1 MKFTINTNFAGDG
14 FFRLTEPQGKLKM
27 LIEYEGITPNIDPSV
42 FVAPGAMII
51 GDVTIGEES
60 SIWFNSVLRGDLE
73 PIRIGC
79 RTNVQDGAVIH
90 MDKEIPCLIGDDVTI
105 GHGAILHSCTI
116 GNEALIGM
124 GAILLT
130 GSVIGERAIVAAGTL
145 VREGQDIPPGT
156 IAMGVPA
163 KVRREATEAEFER
176 VRRGKDDY
184 VLRGKQMLNS
194 LSRSENS

>member
-1 MKFTINTNFAGDG
+1 
-14 FFRLTEPQGKLKM
+14 M
-27 LIEYEGITPNIDPSV
+27 LIAYQGVMPTVHPSV

-51 GDVTIGEES
+51 GAVTIGEES
-60 SIWFNSVLRGDLE
+60 SVWFNSVLRGDLE

-79 RTNVQDGAVIH
+79 RTNIQDGTVIH
-90 MDKEIPCLIGDDVTI
+90 MDKELPCLIGDNVTI

-130 GSVIGERAIVAAGTL
+130 GSTIGERAIVAAGTL
-145 VREGQDIPPGT
+145 VREGQEIPPGT
-156 IAMGVPA
+156 VAMGVPA
-163 KVRREATEAEFER
+163 KVRREATETELDR

-184 VLRGKQMLNS
+184 VRRGKLMQKS
-194 LSRSENS
+194 

>member
-1 MKFTINTNFAGDG
+1 MQQKVD
-14 FFRLTEPQGKLKM
+14 KM
-27 LIEYEGITPNIDPSV
+27 LIEYEGITPNVHPSV

-51 GDVTIGEES
+51 GDVTIGEAS
-60 SIWFNSVLRGDLE
+60 SIWFNTTLRGDLE

-130 GSVIGERAIVAAGTL
+130 GSVIGERAIIAAGTL
-145 VREGQDIPPGT
+145 VREGQEIPPGT
-156 IAMGVPA
+156 IAMGIPA
-163 KVRREATEAEFER
+163 KVRREVTEAELER

-184 VLRGKQMLNS
+184 VLRGHLMQKSTQEHS
-194 LSRSENS
+194 SH

>member
-1 MKFTINTNFAGDG
+1 
-14 FFRLTEPQGKLKM
+14 M
-27 LIEYEGITPNIDPSV
+27 LIEYEGITPKIHASV

-60 SIWFNSVLRGDLE
+60 SIWFNCVLRGDLE

-79 RTNVQDGAVIH
+79 RTNVQDGSVIH

-130 GSVIGERAIVAAGTL
+130 GSVIGERAIVAAGTV
-145 VREGQDIPPGT
+145 VREGQEIPAGT
-156 IAMGVPA
+156 LAMGVPA
-163 KVRREATEAEFER
+163 VVRREATEAELER
-176 VRRGKDDY
+176 VQRGKDDY
-184 VLRGKQMLNS
+184 VLRGKLMQEAGV
-194 LSRSENS
+194 SRST

>member
-1 MKFTINTNFAGDG
+1 
-14 FFRLTEPQGKLKM
+14 M
-27 LIEYEGITPNIDPSV
+27 LIAYEGITPNVPPSV

-51 GDVTIGEES
+51 GDVTVGEES

-73 PIRIGC
+73 PIQIGC

-90 MDKEIPCLIGDDVTI
+90 MDKGIPCLIGDDVTI

-130 GSVIGERAIVAAGTL
+130 GAVIGERAIIAAGTL
-145 VREGQDIPPGT
+145 VREGQEIPPDT

-163 KVRREATEAEFER
+163 KVRREVTEAELER

-184 VLRGKQMLNS
+184 VLRGS
-194 LSRSENS
+194 LMKK

>member
-1 MKFTINTNFAGDG
+1 
-14 FFRLTEPQGKLKM
+14 M
-27 LIEYEGITPNIDPSV
+27 LIEYEDITPNIHASV

-116 GNEALIGM
+116 SNEALIGM

-130 GSVIGERAIVAAGTL
+130 GSVIGERAIIAAGTL
-145 VREGQDIPPGT
+145 VREGQEIPPGT
-156 IAMGVPA
+156 VAMGVPA
-163 KVRREATEAEFER
+163 VVRREATEAELER
-176 VRRGKDDY
+176 VRRGKEDY
-184 VLRGKQMLNS
+184 VERGRLMRKS
-194 LSRSENS
+194 IPSEHP

>member
-1 MKFTINTNFAGDG
+1 
-14 FFRLTEPQGKLKM
+14 M
-27 LIEYEGITPNIDPSV
+27 LIEYEGIIPDVHSSV

-51 GDVTIGEES
+51 GDVTIGEAS

-90 MDKEIPCLIGDDVTI
+90 MDKEIPCIIGDDVTI

-145 VREGQDIPPGT
+145 VREGQEIPPGPSQWAYPQKCDVRLPKPNLNASDLVKT
-156 IAMGVPA
+156 ITFCVA
-163 KVRREATEAEFER
+163 
-176 VRRGKDDY
+176 
-184 VLRGKQMLNS
+184 N
-194 LSRSENS
+194 